1 MKKQY
6 KFGGIQ
12 ISQNFKIVNPKE
24 LAKRFDFKEK
34 ESFWRK
40 VWDENNIYSRLE
52 NKNRDNSFVID
63 SPPPTVSGSLHVG
76 HIFSYTHQDIIARF
90 KRMNDFNVIYPMGWD
105 DNGLPTER
113 RVQNIFGVRID
124 NNVPYIK
131 NLNVDKEK
139 KIKGILK
146 DDPLIVNRKNFI
158 EMCELVTQKDE
169 VVFKDLFRKMGYS
182 IDWKDEYSTIDSKSR
197 SIAQLSFIDLF
208 AKKLIYQSDS
218 PTMWDIDFQTAV
230 AQAEIEDREIAG
242 AYHDIKFGIKD
253 SDELIVISTTR
264 PELLASCVGITA
276 HPDDKRYKHLFG
288 KTAISPV
295 FFSPIPVFP
304 SELVDMEKGT
314 GILMVCTFG
323 DQTDVLWWRENSL
336 PLRQLFN
343 LDGIVANINFEKS
356 EKDAIWKSENPKLA
370 NKNIKNITGKT
381 LNQTKNIIIELL
393 KDSNN
398 SVDQSPALVKDPEK
412 IKHPVRFYE
421 KGDSPIE
428 YISSRQWFVK
438 ITDKKDKLLDAGR
451 KIKWHPDYMSKRYEN
466 WTENLSIDWC
476 ISRQRFFGVPIPVWY
491 KLDSKGMPNYK
502 DVIIPNKDTLPIDPE
517 IDSPDGYSEKD
528 RGAPGGFIG
537 EKDVFDTWFTSS
549 LTPQIVAKWGTG
561 KNDEMKSMFP
571 MDIRPQSHEIIR
583 TWAFYTIVKSILH
596 NNSIPWK
603 NVIISGWILDP
614 DRKKMSKSKGNVIT
628 PIETIDE
635 FGSDSVRYWAA
646 SARLGTDTTYDENV
660 FVIGNKL
667 VTKLF
672 NAAKFVL
679 SHDSFLTT
687 NLNELDSSFINDLLK
702 LVDDVT
708 RHYNDYQ
715 FAQALQITEEFFWN
729 TFTDNYLELVK
740 KRVFNSNDEEK
751 ASAVTSLRLG
761 LSVILRL
768 LAPVLPTITDEIWSW
783 CFSEETQTSSIHQSK
798 WPKKEEFSRFNQSKH
813 KNSLAVAI
821 KAIRSVR
828 QCKTSEGIGLG
839 KPVEKMKITTNQD
852 NLDILE
858 FVFEDFCNASNCF
871 NFEKEN
877 KGDENIFVEIIS
889 KHEDS

>member
-124 NNVPYIK
+124 NNVPYIE

-208 AKKLIYQSDS
+208 EKKLIYQSDS

-491 KLDSKGMPNYK
+491 KLDSEGMPNYK

-679 SHDSFLTT
+679 SHDSYLTT

-708 RHYNDYQ
+708 GHYNAYQ

>member
-1 MKKQY
+1 M
-6 KFGGIQ
+6 
-12 ISQNFKIVNPKE
+12 
-24 LAKRFDFKEK
+24 AKRFDFIEK
-34 ESFWRK
+34 ESFWREN
-40 VWDENNIYSRLE
+40 WDQNNIYNRLE
-52 NKNRDNSFVID
+52 NENRDDSFVID

-90 KRMNDFNVIYPMGWD
+90 KRMNNFNVIYPMGWD

-124 NNVPYIK
+124 NNVPYIE
-131 NLNVDKEK
+131 NLIVEKEK
-139 KIKGILK
+139 KIKGISK
-146 DDPLIVNRKNFI
+146 NDPLIVNRKNFI

-169 VVFKDLFRKMGYS
+169 VAFKDLFRKMGYS

-208 AKKLIYQSDS
+208 EKDLVYQSDA

-230 AQAEIEDREIAG
+230 AQAEIEDREIEG
-242 AYHDIKFGIKD
+242 AYHDIKFGVKE
-253 SDELIVISTTR
+253 SDEKIIISTTR
-264 PELLASCVGITA
+264 PELLPSCVGITA
-276 HPDDKRYKHLFG
+276 HPEDKRYKHLFG

-295 FFSPIPVFP
+295 FFSPVPVFS

-323 DQTDVLWWRENSL
+323 DQTDVQWWRENSL
-336 PLRQLFN
+336 SLKQLFN
-343 LDGIVANINFEKS
+343 PDGIVAKINFENS
-356 EKDAIWKSENPKLA
+356 ENDVIWKSDNPELA
-370 NKNIKNITGKT
+370 NENIKNMIGKN
-381 LNQTKNIIIELL
+381 LKEAKKHIIELL
-393 KDSNN
+393 KDPKN
-398 SVDQSPALVKDPEK
+398 STDQTSAMVKEPEK
-412 IKHPVRFYE
+412 IIHPVRFYE

-438 ITDKKDKLLDAGR
+438 ITDKKEKLLEAGK

-466 WTENLSIDWC
+466 WTDNLSIDWC
-476 ISRQRFFGVPIPVWY
+476 ISRQRFFGVPIPIWY
-491 KLDSKGMPNYK
+491 KLDDNGIPNF
-502 DVIIPNKDTLPIDPE
+502 DEVIIPSKDSLPIDPE
-517 IDSPDGYSEKD
+517 IDSPNGYTED
-528 RGAPGGFIG
+528 QRGVPGGFIG

-549 LTPQIVAKWGTG
+549 LTPQIVAKWGYG
-561 KNDEMKSMFP
+561 AKDEMKSIFP

-583 TWAFYTIVKSILH
+583 TWAFYTIVKSVLH
-596 NNSIPWK
+596 NDSIPWK

-628 PIETIDE
+628 PIETIEQYGADA
-635 FGSDSVRYWAA
+635 VRYWAA

-679 SHDSFLTT
+679 SHDSFST
-687 NLNELDSSFINDLLK
+687 NNLIELDSSFIKELSVLLEK
-702 LVDDVT
+702 VT
-708 RHYNDYQ
+708 DYYNNYQ
-715 FAQALQITEEFFWN
+715 FAQGLQITEEFFWN

-740 KRVFNSNDEEK
+740 KRVFNSEGNEK

-783 CFSEETQTSSIHQSK
+783 CFADETNTNSIHESNWPNKNEFLEFQQSK
-798 WPKKEEFSRFNQSKH
+798 YD
-813 KNSLAVAI
+813 NSLEVAI

-828 QCKTSEGIGLG
+828 QSKTSEGIGLG
-839 KPVEKMKITTNQD
+839 KPVEKMKISTNQM
-852 NLDILE
+852 NFKILDFI
-858 FVFEDFCNASNCF
+858 FEDFSNASNCF
-871 NFEKEN
+871 DFEKDVNE
-877 KGDENIFVEIIS
+877 DENIIIEIIS
-889 KHEDS
+889 KTQEL

>member
-1 MKKQY
+1 M
-6 KFGGIQ
+6 
-12 ISQNFKIVNPKE
+12 
-24 LAKRFDFKEK
+24 AKRFDFREK
-34 ESFWRK
+34 ESFWRES
-40 VWDENNIYSRLE
+40 WDQNKIYSRIE
-52 NKNRDNSFVID
+52 NEPRENSFVID

-90 KRMNDFNVIYPMGWD
+90 KRMNNFNVIYPMGWD

-124 NNVPYIK
+124 NNVPYIE
-131 NLNVDKEK
+131 NLIVEKEK
-139 KIKGILK
+139 KIKGIPK
-146 DDPLIVNRKNFI
+146 NDPLIVNRKNFI
-158 EMCELVTQKDE
+158 EMCEIVTQKDE

-208 AKKLIYQSDS
+208 EKKLIYQSDS

-230 AQAEIEDREIAG
+230 AQAEIEDRDIEG
-242 AYHDIKFGIKD
+242 AYHDIKFGLKD
-253 SDELIVISTTR
+253 SDEQIIISTTR
-264 PELLASCVGITA
+264 PELLPSCVGITA
-276 HPDDKRYKHLFG
+276 HPEDKRYKHLFG

-304 SELVDMEKGT
+304 SDIVEMEKGT

-323 DQTDVLWWRENSL
+323 DQTDVQWWRENSL

-343 LDGIVANINFEKS
+343 LDGIIADIKFENSDKNV
-356 EKDAIWKSENPKLA
+356 IWKSEDPELA
-370 NKNIKNITGKT
+370 NQNIKKIIGKD
-381 LNQTKNIIIELL
+381 LKQSKNIIIELL
-393 KDSNN
+393 RDPNN
-398 SVDQSPALVKDPEK
+398 SNDKSPALINEPKK
-412 IKHPVRFYE
+412 ITHPVRFYE

-438 ITDKKDKLLDAGR
+438 IVDKKEKLLDAGR
-451 KIKWHPDYMSKRYEN
+451 QIKWHPDYMSKRYEN

-491 KLDSKGMPNYK
+491 KLDTNGSPNYE
-502 DVIIPNKDTLPIDPE
+502 DVLIPSIDELPIDPE
-517 IDSPDGYSEKD
+517 IDCPKEYTENQ
-528 RGAPGGFIG
+528 RGKPNGFIG

-549 LTPQIVAKWGTG
+549 LTPQIVAKWGRG
-561 KNDEMKSMFP
+561 SNDEMESLFP

-583 TWAFYTIVKSILH
+583 TWAFYTIVKSVLH
-596 NNSIPWK
+596 NNTIPWK

-628 PIETIDE
+628 PIDTIDQY
-635 FGSDSVRYWAA
+635 GADAVRYWAA

-679 SHDSFLTT
+679 SHDSYATNNLT
-687 NLNELDSSFINDLLK
+687 ELDSSFIGELSK
-702 LVDDVT
+702 LVDNVT
-708 RHYNDYQ
+708 NYYNDYQ
-715 FAQALQITEEFFWN
+715 FAQGLQITEEFFWN

-740 KRVFNSNDEEK
+740 KRVFNSEGDEK

-761 LSVILRL
+761 LSVLIRL

-783 CFSEETQTSSIHQSK
+783 CFAEETNTKSIHDSHWPDENEFMKFNKSK
-798 WPKKEEFSRFNQSKH
+798 YS
-813 KNSLAVAI
+813 NSLDVVI

-828 QCKTSEGIGLG
+828 QSKTSKGIGLG
-839 KPVEKMKITTNQD
+839 KPVEKMTIVTNK
-852 NLDILE
+852 NYHAILNHS
-858 FVFEDFCNASNCF
+858 FDDFCNASNCF
-871 NFEKEN
+871 EFQKEIN
-877 KGDENIFVEIIS
+877 NEDNIAIEIIS
-889 KHEDS
+889 NNEEL

>member
-1 MKKQY
+1 M
-6 KFGGIQ
+6 
-12 ISQNFKIVNPKE
+12 
-24 LAKRFDFKEK
+24 
-34 ESFWRK
+34 
-40 VWDENNIYSRLE
+40 NN
-52 NKNRDNSFVID
+52 
-63 SPPPTVSGSLHVG
+63 
-76 HIFSYTHQDIIARF
+76 
-90 KRMNDFNVIYPMGWD
+90 FNVVYPMGWD

-124 NNVPYIK
+124 NNVPYIE
-131 NLNVDKEK
+131 NLNVDKQK
-139 KIKGILK
+139 KLDGISK
-146 DDPLIVNRKNFI
+146 DEPLIVNRKNFI
-158 EMCELVTQKDE
+158 EMCELITAKDE

-197 SIAQLSFIDLF
+197 IIAQLSFIDLF
-208 AKKLIYQSDS
+208 HKDLIYQSNA

-230 AQAEIEDREIAG
+230 AQAEIEDREIQG
-242 AYHDIKFGIKD
+242 AYHDIKFGVKD
-253 SDELIVISTTR
+253 SNENIIISTTR

-295 FFSPIPVFP
+295 FFSPIRVFP

-356 EKDAIWKSENPKLA
+356 DKDVIWESENPELA
-370 NKNIKNITGKT
+370 NENIKHIKGKT
-381 LNQTKNIIIELL
+381 LNQTKNILIELL
-393 KDSNN
+393 KDPKN
-398 SVDQSPALVKDPEK
+398 SLDQKPALVKEPEK
-412 IKHPVRFYE
+412 INHPVRFYE
-421 KGDSPIE
+421 KGESPIE

-438 ITDKKDKLLDAGR
+438 ITDKKEKLLDAGR

-491 KLDSKGMPNYK
+491 KLDSNGNPNYK
-502 DVIIPNKDTLPIDPE
+502 EVIIPNKDSLPIDPE
-517 IDSPDGYSEKD
+517 IDCPEGYSDEE
-528 RGAPGGFIG
+528 RGAPNGFIG

-549 LTPQIVAKWGTG
+549 LTPQIVAKWGIE
-561 KNDEMKSMFP
+561 KYDEMESIFP

-583 TWAFYTIVKSILH
+583 TWAFYTIVKSVLH

-635 FGSDSVRYWAA
+635 YGSDAVRYWAA

-660 FVIGNKL
+660 FIIGNKL
-667 VTKLF
+667 VTKLY

-679 SHDSFLTT
+679 SHDSYSTS
-687 NLNELDSSFINDLLK
+687 NLIELDSSFIDELLK
-702 LVDDVT
+702 LVDNVT
-708 RHYNDYQ
+708 HYYNSYQ
-715 FAQALQITEEFFWN
+715 FAQGLQITEEFFWN

-740 KRVFNSNDEEK
+740 KRVFNSEGDDK
-751 ASAVTSLRLG
+751 ASAVTSLRMG

-783 CFSEETQTSSIHQSK
+783 CFSDETKTLSIHQSK
-798 WPKKEEFSRFNQSKH
+798 WPNKEEFKELNKSKY
-813 KNSLAVAI
+813 KNSLEVAI

-828 QCKTSEGIGLG
+828 QSKTSEGIGLG
-839 KPVEKMKITTNQD
+839 KPVEKMKITTNQE
-852 NLDILE
+852 NLEIIDFI
-858 FVFEDFCNASNCF
+858 FEDFSNASNCF
-871 NFEKEN
+871 NFDKEKID
-877 KGDENIFVEIIS
+877 DENIKVEIIS
-889 KHEDS
+889 KIEDL